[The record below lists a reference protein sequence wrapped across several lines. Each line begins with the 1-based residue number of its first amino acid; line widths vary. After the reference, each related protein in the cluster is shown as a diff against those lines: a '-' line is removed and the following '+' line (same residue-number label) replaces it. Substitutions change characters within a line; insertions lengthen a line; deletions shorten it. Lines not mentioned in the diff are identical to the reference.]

1 MAQPLRVKVDNADF
15 IYNTEAWFTASTTIW
30 TPSQV
35 LVPIDGADAGK
46 HKFGNNSDVYADLS
60 FIEDGG
66 GPGGSVTS
74 DDVSNESSVGGVTV
88 TNALD
93 QLDSDKQAARDELD
107 FLNIATGN
115 VTAAATTDLGAEEG
129 DLITLVG
136 TTEVTSFGTADAGI
150 TRKVVCASA
159 TPITY
164 NATTL
169 IIPGSASIV
178 TAAEDWFIAQSYGS
192 GVWHIVAYTRRD
204 GSPLV
209 SEVDNNLTAST
220 TRAPSKTAVNA
231 GLADKA
237 TVRVNGAL
245 KKGFFTYS
253 GTTNGS
259 GQLTVDLTAQ
269 TPAITE
275 ATWLGIGSRLDT
287 DLAHAALADGSLA
300 GYAVQF
306 YDNTGGP
313 LGDSV
318 SVTFTI
324 AGQTD

>member
-1 MAQPLRVKVDNADF
+1 MSGKKAGSDGQIRKTTAEWAVDTKTYLEGMRLMDTDTGVVRVSKGTTYAD
-15 IYNTEAWFTASTTIW
+15 AW
-30 TPSQV
+30 TPS
-35 LVPIDGADAGK
+35 
-46 HKFGNNSDVYADLS
+46 S
-60 FIEDGG
+60 
-66 GPGGSVTS
+66 GPGSVTS
-74 DDVSNESSVGGVTV
+74 NDVGDDSNYNTASVTA
-88 TNALD
+88 ALD
-93 QLDSDKQAARDELD
+93 QAKTDIEAVDSARIAFEDTVNDQLAAIDVHIDQVETDLEQAIADEAAARTAGD
-107 FLNIATGN
+107 AT
-115 VTAAATTDLGAEEG
+115 
-129 DLITLVG
+129 
-136 TTEVTSFGTADAGI
+136 
-150 TRKVVCASA
+150 
-159 TPITY
+159 
-164 NATTL
+164 
-169 IIPGSASIV
+169 
-178 TAAEDWFIAQSYGS
+178 
-192 GVWHIVAYTRRD
+192 
-204 GSPLV
+204 
-209 SEVDNNLTAST
+209 EVDNNLDPST
-220 TRAPSKTAVNA
+220 TRAPSKTAVNTA
-231 GLADKA
+231 LADKA

-245 KKGFFTYS
+245 KKGLFTYS